1 MTNLPGDLG
10 AMLRQVQQMQE
21 DIAARQED
29 LAQRRYEG
37 MAGAGRVK
45 ATVMSGRVESVI
57 VDPSLLDD
65 AEMLGDLITVAVNQA
80 LEAASADS
88 EASLGEVAGGLDL
101 GRLLG

>member
-21 DIAARQED
+21 DMAARQQE

-37 MAGAGRVK
+37 AAGGDRVR
-45 ATVMSGRVESVI
+45 VVVVGGMVESVGI
-57 VDPSLLDD
+57 DQSLLDD
-65 AEMLGDLITVAVNQA
+65 AEMLGDLVVVATNQA
-80 LEAASADS
+80 LEKANADS
-88 EASLGEVAGGLDL
+88 ESTLGEVAGGLDL

>member
-21 DIAARQED
+21 DMAARQEE

-37 MAGAGRVK
+37 SAGAGRVK
-45 ATVMSGRVESVI
+45 AVIVGGSVESIVI
-57 VDPSLLDD
+57 DPSLLDD
-65 AEMLGDLITVAVNQA
+65 AEMLGDLVTVAVNQA
-80 LEAASADS
+80 LSAASADS
-88 EASLGEVAGGLDL
+88 ESSLGEVASGLDL